1 MPCFV
6 ERTGFT
12 GGGGARASAGAV
24 ARPPTPVATA
34 VPGQPRPAAPPRRTT
49 PAPSPTPAKSRAG
62 DEQKWLSSLT
72 ASAASLERG
81 RRRGGQAFTHLVDA
95 VEGAKNS
102 ASTAASVHKPE
113 DAASMATM
121 FDRRRGPTRNPQV
134 PMTELPLDGSPFHV
148 TQMDPDSPHRV
159 SWEATQQ
166 GDSDIHY
173 TNQSLNRR
181 HPERHTPPPGY
192 GGS

>member
-12 GGGGARASAGAV
+12 GGQAGRAP
-24 ARPPTPVATA
+24 ARPTAPVVRPAPA
-34 VPGQPRPAAPPRRTT
+34 MPRPASQAPTA
-49 PAPSPTPAKSRAG
+49 PAPSQTSTDSSAG
-62 DEQKWLSSLT
+62 GEQKWLSSLT
-72 ASAASLERG
+72 ASRASLEQG
-81 RRRGGQAFTHLVDA
+81 RHRGGQPLAHLIEAVD
-95 VEGAKNS
+95 GARNS
-102 ASTAASVHKPE
+102 ASTAAAVHESENARPV
-113 DAASMATM
+113 ATM
-121 FDRRRGPTRNPQV
+121 FERDRGPTPNPQV

-148 TQMDPDSPHRV
+148 TQMDPDSSHRV

-166 GDSDIHY
+166 GDLDVHY
-173 TNQSLNRR
+173 TNQSLPKG